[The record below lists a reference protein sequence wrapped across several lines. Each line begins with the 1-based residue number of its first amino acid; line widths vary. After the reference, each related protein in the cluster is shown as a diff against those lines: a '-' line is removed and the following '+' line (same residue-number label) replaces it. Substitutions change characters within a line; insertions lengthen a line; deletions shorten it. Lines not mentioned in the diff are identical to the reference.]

1 MADYAAECETQMAKA
16 LENLKGS
23 LKTIRSGV
31 VTPSILDKIL
41 IDYYGDKTPIKS
53 VAGVSSVSPTQLVVK
68 PYDPEA
74 LKPIVAAIGS
84 SDLGVNP
91 VINGMAV
98 YLSFPSL
105 TGERRQEY
113 VKMAKTYV
121 DQGKVVVRNIRGDV
135 LNKVKKDKTMSEDM
149 VFSLNDEIQK
159 ITDKYNKEL
168 DKIFADK
175 QKELLTL

>member
-1 MADYAAECETQMAKA
+1 MDYTAECDAQMAKSI
-16 LENLKGS
+16 ENLKGA

-31 VTPSILDKIL
+31 VSPSILDKIS
-41 IDYYGDKTPIKS
+41 IDYYGEKTPIKT

-74 LKPIVAAIGS
+74 LKPIVAAIGA

-91 VINGMAV
+91 VINGLNV
-98 YLSFPSL
+98 YLSFPAL

-113 VKMAKTYV
+113 VKMAKTYI
-121 DQGKVVVRNIRGDV
+121 DQGKVAVRNVRGDFI
-135 LNKVKKDKTMSEDM
+135 NRVKKDKTLSEDM
-149 VFSLNDEIQK
+149 VFNISDEIQK
-159 ITDKYNKEL
+159 VTDKYNKMI
-168 DKIFADK
+168 DQIFAEK